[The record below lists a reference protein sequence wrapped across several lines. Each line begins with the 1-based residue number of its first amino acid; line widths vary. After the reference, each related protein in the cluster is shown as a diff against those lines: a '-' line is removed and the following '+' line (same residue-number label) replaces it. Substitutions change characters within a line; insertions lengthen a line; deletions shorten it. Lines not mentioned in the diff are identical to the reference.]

1 MLRLFV
7 TGLACLALTSCATS
21 TPSQRDP
28 GRFLIG
34 TWDNAAQM
42 ASAPETLKRPPVAGG
57 AYEWLDGQ
65 HARFFPVD
73 VPALTGN
80 GAKAIYL
87 VWRNGGP
94 DGAISRQRLW
104 VFRTDAT
111 GQTVMDFYAFK
122 NPERVAEET
131 GASDAFKALTL
142 DDLTAYG
149 PLCALPVVARSDGW
163 RASIPSTCAITARSG
178 RRMILSAQINVSK
191 NTLSYE
197 EAGTLEG
204 GALAFKVPG
213 AMAYQFVR
221 K

>member
-1 MLRLFV
+1 MLRLCLV
-7 TGLACLALTSCATS
+7 GLACLALTCCATS

-28 GRFLIG
+28 GRLLIG

-65 HARFFPVD
+65 YARYFPVD

-104 VFRTDAT
+104 VFRTDAN

-131 GASDAFKALTL
+131 NASDAFKALTL

-178 RRMILSAQINVSK
+178 RRMILSAQINVFK